1 MKEMKGK
8 GNEMEQRGEE
18 GTKGMKG
25 NEMGQRGMK
34 KKKGIKGSVKQ

>member
-1 MKEMKGK
+1 
-8 GNEMEQRGEE
+8 MEQRGEKE
-18 GTKGMKG
+18 TKGMKG